1 MKKIIVAV
9 DGYSSCGKST
19 IARRLAQRYG
29 YKYVDTGAM
38 YRAVGLAAIRAGI
51 LTDCSLDEQAL
62 YWLLPGL
69 EIGFEVKDGV
79 QHTTLDGADVEADIR
94 TLAAGNA
101 ASRVSALGP
110 VRARLTALQQ
120 AMGRERGIVMD
131 GRDIG
136 TAVFP
141 DAELKIFVTARAEV
155 RARRRCDELAAKGT
169 PADYEAVLADLRDR
183 DYRDIHRDIA
193 PLRQASDA
201 LLLDNSDLS
210 LDDQQRIVET
220 WMEQRTRE

>member
-51 LTDCSLDEQAL
+51 LTERSLDEQAL
-62 YWLLPGL
+62 YRLLPGL
-69 EIGFEVKDGV
+69 EIGFEVKDAV
-79 QHTTLDGADVEADIR
+79 QLTTLDGADVEADIR

-210 LDDQQRIVET
+210 LDDQQCIVET